1 VPAAGVA
8 RRVAALAVVDP
19 ESATDSAAL
28 EEESPPAVELPEPA
42 GPDIRVHI
50 DPMPDP
56 LPEPVEAYEVTAFLS
71 EADNGVSDGAD
82 TDPLVPADSPA
93 AWALLAAARREPLGR
108 AVRSAPAAQVTS
120 SATVTEDGIT
130 VNPTVVRV
138 DGIFQGALNA
148 TSARG
153 AELVYTSLG
162 GSNGG
167 KLDLGT
173 VPIPG
178 GTDPQSYTILPYAT
192 WNLITGA
199 GKGTEEFGVRITEV
213 TNFDK
218 FLVGIPLVGLFA
230 APVISLLQQLPLI
243 SDLLAPIIGSSIVAT
258 VNVNVGADAPGA
270 TPVAF
275 TYDVVSFDGVKISTN
290 FFPATGIAAGETAP
304 TVLNG
309 PGLGGAGATDPYG
322 SSASAGFVPDVA
334 VLRGADYN
342 VVTWDP
348 RGEYASGGVLQL
360 DNPFFEGRDASAI
373 ISWVAENPLADLD
386 VVGDPK
392 VGMVGGSYGGGIQL
406 VTASTD
412 PRVDAIVPGIAWN
425 SLVESLYP
433 NEIFKSAWANF
444 LLIALQVLPRTEG
457 AAGSRINPLIYQAI
471 VTGNLFGRVT
481 QTALAMVT
489 SSGPTT
495 LLNQLQAPTL
505 LVQGTYDS
513 LFPLQQAVANAET
526 ILANPYGTPVKMVWF
541 CGGHGVCDDNPEAP
555 PPAAQKAQIYAD
567 TLAWL
572 DQYVA
577 GRGTPAEAI
586 PTFQWYDQRNNRY
599 ESDLLSFQPG
609 FNEAAPKISTGTGGH
624 LAIVPLLGGSGS
636 SGTPAAFQGTPL
648 EILYRFPF
656 DGFLGITATPA
667 PNSLEIPIALDVGD
681 QVVGAPTLSF
691 SYRGLGT
698 SRAVFAQIVEGPSPE
713 YPGGRVIGSI
723 VTAVPV
729 TLDGQLRTVEIAL
742 QQISYTSYPDALS
755 PPLSLQIT
763 SYATQYANP
772 SFGVIDITD
781 IVLGMPIRASSSV
794 ATV

>member
-1 VPAAGVA
+1 
-8 RRVAALAVVDP
+8 
-19 ESATDSAAL
+19 
-28 EEESPPAVELPEPA
+28 
-42 GPDIRVHI
+42 
-50 DPMPDP
+50 
-56 LPEPVEAYEVTAFLS
+56 
-71 EADNGVSDGAD
+71 
-82 TDPLVPADSPA
+82 
-93 AWALLAAARREPLGR
+93 
-108 AVRSAPAAQVTS
+108 
-120 SATVTEDGIT
+120 
-130 VNPTVVRV
+130 
-138 DGIFQGALNA
+138 
-148 TSARG
+148 
-153 AELVYTSLG
+153 
-162 GSNGG
+162 
-167 KLDLGT
+167 
-173 VPIPG
+173 
-178 GTDPQSYTILPYAT
+178 
-192 WNLITGA
+192 
-199 GKGTEEFGVRITEV
+199 
-213 TNFDK
+213 
-218 FLVGIPLVGLFA
+218 
-230 APVISLLQQLPLI
+230 
-243 SDLLAPIIGSSIVAT
+243 
-258 VNVNVGADAPGA
+258 
-270 TPVAF
+270 VAF

-290 FFPATGIAAGETAP
+290 FFPAAGIAAGETAP

-309 PGLGGAGATDPYG
+309 PGLGGAGVTNPYG
-322 SSASAGFVPDVA
+322 SSASSGFVPDVA

-348 RGEYASGGVLQL
+348 RGEFASGGVLQL

-373 ISWVAENPLADLD
+373 ISWAAENPLADLD
-386 VVGDPK
+386 VAGDPK

-444 LLIALQVLPRTEG
+444 LLIALEVLPRTEG
-457 AAGSRINPLIYQAI
+457 AAGARINPLIYQAVI
-471 VTGNLFGRVT
+471 TGNLFGRVT
-481 QTALAMVT
+481 QTALAVVT

-526 ILANPYGTPVKMVWF
+526 ILANPYGTPVKMIWF
-541 CGGHGVCDDNPEAP
+541 CGGHGVCADNPEAP
-555 PPAAQKAQIYAD
+555 PPVGQKAQIYAD

-586 PTFQWYDQRNNRY
+586 PTFQWYDQRDNRY

-609 FNEAAPKISTGTGGH
+609 FNEAAPKISTGAGGH

-636 SGTPAAFQGTPL
+636 SGAPAAFQDTEL

-656 DGFLGITATPA
+656 DAFLGITATPA
-667 PNSLEIPIALDVGD
+667 PNSLEIPIALDAGD

-698 SRAVFAQIVEGPSPE
+698 SRAVFAQIVEGPSAE

-729 TLDGQLRTVEIAL
+729 TLDGRLRTVDIDL
-742 QQISYTSYPDALS
+742 QQISYTRYPGALS
-755 PPLSLQIT
+755 PPLTLQIA

-781 IVLGMPIRASSSV
+781 IVLSMPIHASSSL